1 MRMTST
7 VRRVEK
13 AEAAVDGKVGVR
25 ERRERQ
31 RRSMAVTLVVDG
43 SLREEQMKHF

>member
-13 AEAAVDGKVGVR
+13 AATVEDVKVGVR
-25 ERRERQ
+25 ERMARQ
-31 RRSMAVTLVVDG
+31 RRSMVATTAAD
-43 SLREEQMKHF
+43 S

>member
-13 AEAAVDGKVGVR
+13 WGDFEGR
-25 ERRERQ
+25 ERRALQ
-31 RRSMAVTLVVDG
+31 RRSMAVVGWKKVV
-43 SLREEQMKHF
+43 

>member
-13 AEAAVDGKVGVR
+13 WGKLEGR
-25 ERRERQ
+25 ERMALQ
-31 RRSMAVTLVVDG
+31 RRSMAVVGRRIV
-43 SLREEQMKHF
+43 LRRSMIACMI

>member
-13 AEAAVDGKVGVR
+13 WGALEGR
-25 ERRERQ
+25 ERRARQ
-31 RRSMAVTLVVDG
+31 RRSMAVAGRKKV
-43 SLREEQMKHF
+43 LRTVLIACSF